1 MNPPETRG
9 QILGELAKATQIQS
23 LAEAVKELAN
33 RILTDYESSDI
44 DLRITRGPTTGVVSA
59 QVVDPLSRHRFL
71 PGDILVSEAGV
82 EVDGVVGWGMCFGDD
97 RAGALAIAI
106 CDVEIARDQQFASEV
121 RSLASECASARAKQR
136 ESDFEDLRPT
146 IVEFEE
152 IS

>member
-1 MNPPETRG
+1 MNSPETRG
-9 QILGELAKATQIQS
+9 QILGELAKAIQMQS
-23 LAEAVKELAN
+23 QAEAVKELAN
-33 RILTDYESSDI
+33 KILADYESNDI
-44 DLRITRGPTTGVVSA
+44 DLRITRGPITGVVTA

-82 EVDGVVGWGMCFGDD
+82 EVDGEVGWGMCFGND

-106 CDVEIARDQQFASEV
+106 CDAEIARDRRFASEV
-121 RSLASECASARAKQR
+121 RSLATECASARAKQR
-136 ESDFEDLRPT
+136 ESDFENLRPT